1 MAKSDKEKKKDV
13 VLEEVTEEKLE
24 TSENIEVPAAEAEPT
39 PKPEPPKP
47 YIHVDQFLRSARQ
60 LYNLNSMQVAGFKA
74 RMNGRQYQRDVQ
86 VFVDEL
92 KQYLNLK

>member
-13 VLEEVTEEKLE
+13 VLKEVTEEKSE
-24 TSENIEVPAAEAEPT
+24 TSENIEVPAEEAKPA

>member
-1 MAKSDKEKKKDV
+1 MAKSDKGKKKDV
-13 VLEEVTEEKLE
+13 VVEEGTEEKLE
-24 TSENIEVPAAEAEPT
+24 TSENKEVHAAEAEPT
-39 PKPEPPKP
+39 PKPEPPKS